1 VKKRTI
7 IATLALATMCSPAF
21 AYSNVS
27 PKEAPQKVNAINQSL
42 RSVSTFDDVSPFWT
56 INPGKDPARKARG
69 SRRTPGPTFKQ
80 TKAPLPKSVAGLLRF
95 CHARQS

>member
-1 VKKRTI
+1 MKKRTI

-42 RSVSTFDDVSPFWT
+42 RSVSTFDDFSPFWT
-56 INPGKDPARKARG
+56 INPGKDRYHGLGR
-69 SRRTPGPTFKQ
+69 SNR
-80 TKAPLPKSVAGLLRF
+80 APHNDPRPYGERVTAHTRAKLQAN
-95 CHARQS
+95 

>member
-56 INPGKDPARKARG
+56 INPGLDRYHG
-69 SRRTPGPTFKQ
+69 GPK
-80 TKAPLPKSVAGLLRF
+80 
-95 CHARQS
+95 